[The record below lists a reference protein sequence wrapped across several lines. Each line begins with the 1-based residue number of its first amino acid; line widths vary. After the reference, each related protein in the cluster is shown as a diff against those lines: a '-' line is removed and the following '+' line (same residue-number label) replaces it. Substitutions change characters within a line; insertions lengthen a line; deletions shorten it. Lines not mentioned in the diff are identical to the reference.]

1 MKEQPQKKEVEGG
14 RGRMTGGRTMTR
26 RLAKLYYVG
35 QEISGEWRDDDGT
48 GLRIIKG
55 GNKNSSRRA
64 FKCRDARACMLRS
77 AAAVIR
83 TSIIIQSLSL
93 PSRGRLPLLFQECP
107 RSSDCRR
114 AMSSGFISDSF
125 AYTHIGLYPPLHFRP
140 RLGTLMPS
148 YPAI

>member
-48 GLRIIKG
+48 GLRIVKG

-64 FKCRDARACMLRS
+64 FKCRDARACVCSAPRPRSYALRNNYT
-77 AAAVIR
+77 V
-83 TSIIIQSLSL
+83 SLSL
-93 PSRGRLPLLFQECP
+93 CLLAVVFL
-107 RSSDCRR
+107 
-114 AMSSGFISDSF
+114 FSF
-125 AYTHIGLYPPLHFRP
+125 KNALA
-140 RLGTLMPS
+140 
-148 YPAI
+148 PAIAEGPCPLGLFRTLSRTRTSAYILLCTLGRGLAH